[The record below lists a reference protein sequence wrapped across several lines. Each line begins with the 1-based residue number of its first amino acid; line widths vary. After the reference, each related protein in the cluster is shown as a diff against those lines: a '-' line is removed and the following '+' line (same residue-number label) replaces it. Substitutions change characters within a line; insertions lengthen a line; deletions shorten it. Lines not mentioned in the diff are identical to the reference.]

1 MLESESVPYT
11 KELDA
16 KIPVGTVMPG
26 VLISGNYEGDR
37 AQIPGAAKWKDG
49 YWTLEMSRDLKT
61 GSKFDHDFVP
71 GKELYMWLNV
81 FDHTQ
86 TRHTRHQRPIR
97 IVVKD

>member
-1 MLESESVPYT
+1 MFENETVPYST
-11 KELDA
+11 EHDA

-26 VLISGNYEGDR
+26 VLIIGNYEGDR
-37 AQIPGAAKWKDG
+37 ARLRGAAKWKDG
-49 YWTLEMSRDLKT
+49 YWTLELSRDLQT